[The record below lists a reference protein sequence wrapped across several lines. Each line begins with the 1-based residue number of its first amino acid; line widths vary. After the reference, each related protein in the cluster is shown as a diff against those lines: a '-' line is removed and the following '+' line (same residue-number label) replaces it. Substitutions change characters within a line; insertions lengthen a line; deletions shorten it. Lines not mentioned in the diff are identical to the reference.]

1 MERLV
6 QCQELA
12 PHLGHPPAFRRGGET
27 RGRARYDLR
36 GMTSRATNVCFDLFT
51 DGACEGNPGPG
62 GWAFVLRGPEGE
74 REGAGGEDSTTNNR
88 MELTAVVRGLEQVPV
103 GGRVTLHSD
112 SQYVTKGLS
121 EWLSGWKRRGWRT
134 TSGPVKNADLWKR
147 LDVLAAERSLRTV
160 WVRGHNGHP
169 ENERCDAM
177 AVAAVPRSGG
187 ATRPGRP
194 ARTAGNRRRVR

>member
-1 MERLV
+1 
-6 QCQELA
+6 
-12 PHLGHPPAFRRGGET
+12 
-27 RGRARYDLR
+27 
-36 GMTSRATNVCFDLFT
+36 MTESDRKRPMPQVTIYT
-51 DGACEGNPGPG
+51 DGGCIDNPGPG
-62 GWAFVLRGPEGE
+62 GYGAVLLYGKHR
-74 REGAGGEDSTTNNR
+74 REIAGGYRRTTNNR